1 MAVAVAVAVEEGGD
15 AMIATGRDRRRV
27 AGAEAVLAEEEDVG
41 TSESETST
49 VATHR
54 RLSGHLRSAGGAT
67 AVRMDPPCRRS
78 TIGAAPRPPAAG
90 ATTTPAD
97 PRSARGA
104 IRPRPIARRGRGGGG
119 GGRTA
124 RPGPGTGAT
133 PRDRRRRATVAGGGA
148 TPARRRGATPARRPR
163 IPQQSGSAEAE
174 VAEAVAGA
182 AGAGGGG
189 GRSSPRSEGAAAEAV
204 LDDEATKD
212 QRTIFVSQLVMRA
225 DERDISRYFRRKVGI
240 SEVRDV
246 ILLRDRRTGRHKGCA
261 YVEVGR
267 LEDVDRALGA
277 TGKTPDFQRFPIL
290 VKRAEAEK
298 NALALGDGAV
308 TIGSLSF
315 IPPSSVI
322 ASALVNHGGQPVQL
336 SADGMRI
343 EAQKVYV
350 GSIEPCVTQ
359 PQLHA
364 VFSQFGTL
372 EKILLQTDAS
382 TGMSRGFA
390 FLTYRD
396 PKDANLAI
404 QTMSGQMLAGRPL

>member
-1 MAVAVAVAVEEGGD
+1 
-15 AMIATGRDRRRV
+15 MIATGMDRRRV

-148 TPARRRGATPARRPR
+148 TPARRRGATPARRPQ
-163 IPQQSGSAEAE
+163 IPQQSGSAEAG

-182 AGAGGGG
+182 AGAGGGAG
-189 GRSSPRSEGAAAEAV
+189 APPRVPRGPRRRPYSTTRPPRTSARYSSRSSSCGPTSATSRGTSGARSVYPRCATSSSSAIGAPVVTRGA
-204 LDDEATKD
+204 
-212 QRTIFVSQLVMRA
+212 RTSKWVG
-225 DERDISRYFRRKVGI
+225 SRTSTARWGPR
-240 SEVRDV
+240 
-246 ILLRDRRTGRHKGCA
+246 
-261 YVEVGR
+261 GR
-267 LEDVDRALGA
+267 LRTFSVS
-277 TGKTPDFQRFPIL
+277 RFW
-290 VKRAEAEK
+290 
-298 NALALGDGAV
+298 
-308 TIGSLSF
+308 
-315 IPPSSVI
+315 
-322 ASALVNHGGQPVQL
+322 
-336 SADGMRI
+336 
-343 EAQKVYV
+343 
-350 GSIEPCVTQ
+350 
-359 PQLHA
+359 
-364 VFSQFGTL
+364 
-372 EKILLQTDAS
+372 
-382 TGMSRGFA
+382 
-390 FLTYRD
+390 
-396 PKDANLAI
+396 
-404 QTMSGQMLAGRPL
+404 

>member
-1 MAVAVAVAVEEGGD
+1 
-15 AMIATGRDRRRV
+15 MIATGMDRRRV

-90 ATTTPAD
+90 ATTTTPAD

-124 RPGPGTGAT
+124 RPGPGPGAT

-182 AGAGGGG
+182 AGAGGGRALLPAFRG
-189 GRSSPRSEGAAAEAV
+189 GRGGGRTRRRGHQGPAHDIRLPARHAGRRARHLAV
-204 LDDEATKD
+204 LPA
-212 QRTIFVSQLVMRA
+212 QG
-225 DERDISRYFRRKVGI
+225 RYIRGARR
-240 SEVRDV
+240 
-246 ILLRDRRTGRHKGCA
+246 H
-261 YVEVGR
+261 
-267 LEDVDRALGA
+267 
-277 TGKTPDFQRFPIL
+277 
-290 VKRAEAEK
+290 
-298 NALALGDGAV
+298 
-308 TIGSLSF
+308 
-315 IPPSSVI
+315 PP
-322 ASALVNHGGQPVQL
+322 P
-336 SADGMRI
+336 R
-343 EAQKVYV
+343 
-350 GSIEPCVTQ
+350 
-359 PQLHA
+359 
-364 VFSQFGTL
+364 
-372 EKILLQTDAS
+372 
-382 TGMSRGFA
+382 
-390 FLTYRD
+390 
-396 PKDANLAI
+396 
-404 QTMSGQMLAGRPL
+404 